1 MRGAGVSSAG
11 ALRNISGDNTYGGF
25 LTLAATTRINS
36 DAGTLTLSHTGTIT
50 GATFGLTV
58 GGRGADE
65 RVVTTLF
72 AGNRF
77 VDEDGTHDAG
87 QYLGVLRADTG
98 EGSLMPTRIG
108 RLAAA
113 DDRLFAAV
121 WDDPDPTVWQARF
134 AELEPRSGRELRTLG
149 TLWADEIRQL
159 EIVSSGDRDVISF
172 GVIESF
178 GMEALEPRPR
188 GSSVVLVSDAAGLR
202 VLGTDAFLGALVSL
216 PEGPT
221 LLAAPDSQLCAESV
235 CLGAP
240 GNRHALRDDGGVTSH
255 TDADRL
261 YAARAWAAVARGDG
275 TWLELGDG

>member
-1 MRGAGVSSAG
+1 VR
-11 ALRNISGDNTYGGF
+11 
-25 LTLAATTRINS
+25 
-36 DAGTLTLSHTGTIT
+36 
-50 GATFGLTV
+50 
-58 GGRGADE
+58 
-65 RVVTTLF
+65 
-72 AGNRF
+72 
-77 VDEDGTHDAG
+77 
-87 QYLGVLRADTG
+87 
-98 EGSLMPTRIG
+98 
-108 RLAAA
+108 
-113 DDRLFAAV
+113 
-121 WDDPDPTVWQARF
+121 QARF

-178 GMEALEPRPR
+178 GMEAPEPRPR
-188 GSSVVLVSDAAGLR
+188 GSNVVLVSDAAGLR

-275 TWLELGDG
+275 TWLELGDALRHYDADGRLLATVELPFNFNVFELDGDDTRFVTHTYIEAGPARRLTATVSLPPVVAASELFITWDGATLAPLRYAAVAAAPEVRSGLHTLSVGADGRFYVTGIADPTIDVCGRTFERSIFVIALE